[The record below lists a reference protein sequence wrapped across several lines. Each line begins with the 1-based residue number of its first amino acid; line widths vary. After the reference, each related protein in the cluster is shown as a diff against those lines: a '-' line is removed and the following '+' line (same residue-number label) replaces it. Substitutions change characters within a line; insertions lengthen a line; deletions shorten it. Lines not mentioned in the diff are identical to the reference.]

1 MRKPRN
7 FKLRF
12 TKKKSKIES
21 EKEKVSQKI
30 SSLKSEA
37 YSIARHLSS
46 SEVEVLLSE
55 LSLDTAWNSGK
66 ETKTITSASDY
77 RNRMSQISDNLNK
90 VADRIIE
97 SDQIGAK
104 IFSN

>member
-1 MRKPRN
+1 MEQWER
-7 FKLRF
+7 
-12 TKKKSKIES
+12 
-21 EKEKVSQKI
+21 
-30 SSLKSEA
+30 
-37 YSIARHLSS
+37 
-46 SEVEVLLSE
+46 
-55 LSLDTAWNSGK
+55 D
-66 ETKTITSASDY
+66 KTITSASDY